1 VGSALAVTLLAA
13 GNPWHFPGH
22 ELRTC
27 PIVAGNVH
35 RARSVV
41 GDCPYDGLPYDGLRA
56 TKTMSGPPCAAATCS
71 ARTSQK

>member
-1 VGSALAVTLLAA
+1 VGSELAVTLLAA
-13 GNPWHFPGH
+13 GNPWRFPGH

-35 RARSVV
+35 RARIVV
-41 GDCPYDGLPYDGLRA
+41 GDCPYDGLRA
-56 TKTMSGPPCAAATCS
+56 MKTMSGPPCAAATSS